1 MSGQSIFGDVPNE
14 GQEGAERREGLSRRF
29 FIFGGAAVVSGF
41 AFWGLRPN
49 KVAPAKT
56 LAANKGP
63 RSATVVRFAPA
74 LSAPVVA
81 NNQRRP
87 RWGVL
92 GGGEYALWAA
102 FGHPSHPPAQTLAA
116 NEGPRSVTVVRFSP
130 DGQAIG
136 ETTGP
141 RIVHTDEEWRR
152 RLGADAY
159 WVLRHA
165 DTERPFTGALLH
177 EERRGVFT
185 CAGCDLALFSSMTK
199 FDSGTGWPSFWQPI
213 APENIVESPDG
224 SLMVVRTAVSCRLCD
239 GHLGHVFTDGPKP
252 TGLRYCMNSV
262 ALKFAAA

>member
-1 MSGQSIFGDVPNE
+1 MGEQSTFGDVPNE
-14 GQEGAERREGLSRRF
+14 GQEAAERREGLSRRF
-29 FIFGGAAVVSGF
+29 FIFGGAAAVSGL
-41 AFWGLRPN
+41 AFWGLRH
-49 KVAPAKT
+49 
-56 LAANKGP
+56 
-63 RSATVVRFAPA
+63 ATVAAARPLAP
-74 LSAPVVA
+74 
-81 NNQRRP
+81 
-87 RWGVL
+87 
-92 GGGEYALWAA
+92 
-102 FGHPSHPPAQTLAA
+102 

-141 RIVHTDEEWRR
+141 RMMRTDEEWRR

-159 WVLRHA
+159 WVMRHA

-177 EERRGVFT
+177 EERRGIFT
-185 CAGCDLALFSSMTK
+185 CAGCDLALFSSQTK

-262 ALKFAAA
+262 ALKFVPGMSV